1 MKYIII
7 TIAFSILSV
16 LFHSCASSTNS
27 KNNRNHYTKQE
38 EKIKANSVEG
48 KLIDMTNTD
57 GCGWVIKLKSGI
69 KIQPVNIDK
78 FDIELADGQEVWV
91 QFHKLDLIGT
101 CMAGDIVE
109 LESIIEKKYE

>member
-1 MKYIII
+1 MKYKI
-7 TIAFSILSV
+7 TIIVFSIASIL
-16 LFHSCASSTNS
+16 LHSCASNTNS
-27 KNNRNHYTKQE
+27 KKSRNQYTKQE

-57 GCGWVIKLKSGI
+57 GCGWIIQLKSGL
-69 KIQPVNIDK
+69 KIQPINLDK

-91 QFHKLDLIGT
+91 QFHKLDLVGT
-101 CMAGDIVE
+101 CMAGDIVK